1 MNQQMYLL
9 EARATAREREH
20 QLQLSLRHGGLQRRL
35 ARPASARRL
44 TLSSL
49 GRRRAA
55 RASGGR
61 PTRVVAAG
69 G

>member
-20 QLQLSLRHGGLQRRL
+20 RLQLSLRDGGIRRRH

-44 TLSSL
+44 VLSAR
-49 GRRRAA
+49 GRRRAV

-61 PTRVVAAG
+61 PTRVVPAG